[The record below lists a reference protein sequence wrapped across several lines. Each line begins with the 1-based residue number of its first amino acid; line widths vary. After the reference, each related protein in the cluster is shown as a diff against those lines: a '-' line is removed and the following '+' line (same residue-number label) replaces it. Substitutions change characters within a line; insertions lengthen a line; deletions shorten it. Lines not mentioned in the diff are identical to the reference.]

1 MSILVISRKTRFKVS
16 VLFLPP
22 WLWNE
27 LYLKPKSCQKYV
39 AQQESKS
46 SGISNMFRALFFVLI
61 IIGHKALTSYLYFM
75 SYEVYT

>member
-46 SGISNMFRALFFVLI
+46 SGIEHVYMALFFVLVMI
-61 IIGHKALTSYLYFM
+61 WT
-75 SYEVYT
+75 